1 MKLKKIASLALA
13 GIMAVSMLAGCK
25 DGGNSNSGSSSSE
38 TTGTASGYS
47 AMLAEEL
54 KDTAAKKYVT
64 FADNNS
70 DKTALEDWLG
80 NFANSFITAIG
91 SNAYGG
97 IPVTKAALT
106 TYVDDL
112 EDAAGLNGYTDDFR
126 FADNLMM
133 LGTWKVGKLYVA
145 DGSVDIE
152 KVIKNIAASIN
163 DTTLSGVLVDTG
175 TSNDNTLSVKYSY
188 VVSASVVNVKDT
200 ENLQMN
206 QSTNVILVTITRTGV
221 AE

>member
-25 DGGNSNSGSSSSE
+25 DAGNGNSGSSSE
-38 TTGTASGYS
+38 NTNTTSGYS
-47 AMLAEEL
+47 AMLAKEL
-54 KDTAAKKYVT
+54 KDTAALKYVT

-80 NFANSFITAIG
+80 NFANSTII
-91 SNAYGG
+91 SNTGKVGDKVEEAFVPG
-97 IPVTKAALT
+97 
-106 TYVDDL
+106 L
-112 EDAAGLNGYTDDFR
+112 EDAVKLNGYDDFD
-126 FADNLMM
+126 FAENKEM

-152 KVIKNIAASIN
+152 KVIKNIATDID
-163 DTTLSGVLVDTG
+163 DTDLKTYLGEKGKSDDGTLSA
-175 TSNDNTLSVKYSY
+175 KYSY
-188 VVSASVVNVKDT
+188 VVSASVVNIKDT
-200 ENLQMN
+200 VNLQKN
-206 QSTNVILVTITRTGV
+206 QSVNYVLVTITRTGV